1 MAPDVDT
8 RLCEALRDHPL
19 HYSNVYSDEAH
30 QSLIESL
37 FHALTNY
44 NPQYL
49 DLLFR
54 GKRPQGS
61 VTWKLRDAQ
70 GAVEGSEY
78 TESARG
84 KRCGHI
90 FKSGEAT
97 YRCKTCTAD
106 DTCVLCSR
114 CFDAS
119 DHTGHVV
126 FINVSPGNS
135 GCCDCGDPEAWRIP
149 VLCAIHTATNAV
161 GKGKEVSYLPDD
173 LRESIKTTVGRAFDY
188 VCDVI
193 SCSPEQLRLQKTEE
207 NIRYDEKMSRLTSE
221 WYHGGD
227 REEAEPEFALVLW
240 NDEKHTVMEVRDQVR
255 RACKKTMKFGQDRAN
270 EANDIGRSVVEHS
283 KDLDKLLK
291 ISKIIEQIKVTV
303 TIRSSR
309 DTFREQM
316 CGAIIEWLVDIAGC
330 CVGDDNDILRH
341 TICTEMLSP
350 WRNGSEAT
358 NAEVGRSGIDDHEI
372 DETKQLRQYALAQHA
387 RAQAVVAN
395 LAREDRDD
403 DNSDADSGEID
414 EPENDRDD
422 DEEEEGEITTNDIDV
437 DEMEMDHDFSVNAE
451 SAGPSDA
458 DGDLEMQTP
467 TEQSD
472 DLEIAEATMA
482 GYPPP
487 PPPPPRPH
495 RVASATAG
503 SIAVGGSRQHGA
515 PGSSVKANIDIPK
528 TPFGRSK
535 MYPRNPPS
543 WWDKKPPRFHE
554 RSGIPPHEDLWTR
567 LRLDWMILFDLRLWK
582 KARIDLRDL
591 YISTIV
597 TVPEF
602 KRVLGLRFAGL
613 YTPLAQLYLIAD
625 REPDH
630 SIINLSL
637 QMLTTP
643 SITEEVVDRG
653 NFLTNLM
660 AILYTFLTTR
670 QVGHPHDVNGKA
682 TLAFDAGS
690 VTNRRL
696 YHFFMDLK
704 YLLQS
709 PYVQEKVR
717 TEEQYI
723 LQFLDL
729 VKLPQGICPNVR
741 AVGDHVEYE
750 TDAWIGASLLT
761 REINRLCRQFAEAF
775 VRREGRDSSAVLHA
789 IRLAAKATIFNSMGA
804 ERKRFEPAE
813 IKHATLFKRLD
824 PFDFEI
830 DNWGHAEKHLVVDFT
845 VEKGAIS
852 FHHALHYTLSWLLE
866 CGKSMPAKDLRD
878 LLILSAEELRDQIPH
893 SELFMLDT
901 EAFLMAVFDFPL
913 RVCAWLAQM
922 KAGMW
927 VRNGLSLRHQMSQY
941 RGVSLRDV
949 AHNRDIFLL
958 QTAFVVCNPS
968 RVLATMI
975 ERFGMDDWMKGT
987 YRIKP
992 GYEDTQLVD
1001 VAEDFI
1007 QLMIILLSDRAC
1019 LIPLEDEPEPLT
1031 TAIRR
1036 DLAHILC
1043 FKPLSFSDLSG
1054 RLNDKFSEAE
1064 NFSEILEEMT
1074 NYRGPEGLND
1084 SGTFELKAEYIE
1096 LIDPYGTHYS
1106 KNQRD
1111 EAENIYKNWMAKKT
1125 GKPASDIVY
1134 EPKLRPIKSG
1144 AFTGLAAFSKTPLFA
1159 QIIYFALGYTLQ
1171 CQAVTPNIPATR
1183 VETFLQVVL
1192 HLALTATLEDDT
1204 DEDEM
1209 TDEPRQ
1215 SFIHH
1220 ALHKHAKFGLPQYPT
1235 IITILQK
1242 ISTLEEFASCNTKIR
1257 LILKRF
1263 WQKTPRTFHSAT
1275 AMMKFPF
1282 DRIETASPAN
1292 GSENELELKKKAA
1305 LERQARVMAN
1315 FQQQQQKFLAN
1326 QGGIDWGEED
1336 FSDLESDIPAAPE
1349 TQKMW
1354 KYPAGTCILCQEDTN
1369 DSRLY
1374 GTFALLTDSN
1384 ILRQTDLKDP
1394 DFEREVLQTPK
1405 SLDRSADAIR
1415 PFGVSGDNHQVV
1427 RRLTTLGEEIVSER
1441 QILGKGFPSKMTK
1454 RGPVTTGCGHIMHYA
1469 CFETYYA
1476 ATQRRQNHQIAR
1488 NHPERLVQKEF
1499 VCPLC
1504 KALGNAFLPIIWRG
1518 KEESYPG
1525 ALAPEVSFN
1534 EWMGAQFGL
1543 ALARFQKQ
1551 APAEE
1556 RGEQDLFVAYT
1567 SKNLIPPLASKLDY
1581 LFQSRGANTT
1591 SSPTSQIA
1599 RVPSILSAFRAAHAA
1614 IGPSSPTFGSDAQE
1628 ASLMFELV
1636 VVYKRLRDTI
1646 RANML
1651 TSSFE
1656 YSQSSSG
1663 LLEDLVHT
1671 DTLAKSVGYSI
1682 SAVEIAQRG
1691 VGSDLEGGT
1700 LLDKIPNLQLTHL
1713 RILSETAFSY
1723 MSIGGLVH
1731 SNTRR
1736 AVDEFGRTARLQL
1749 CQLLTGHP
1757 ATEEYPWAEAS
1768 LNEKPLFSQDI
1779 FVFLSE
1785 FSLCAV
1791 PALTLDVHHVIRL
1804 CYMAEIIKVVVAN
1817 FVEPDGIISLLTKPD
1832 SERRIP
1838 DETGDIPGS
1847 TIAACRGFT
1856 HWIAKELQMDY
1867 MAEPPAAWFDARDGK
1882 NNDSGLWMLTRLIR
1896 SYALPFLRK
1905 VTILLHVRFGVE
1917 FPNTGFADIEDPELD
1932 RLTRALRLPTLEQ
1945 VFSLFSPPD
1954 HLDDL
1959 QQTAGGWISHWV
1971 RYRLANQPQGKDKDE
1986 QRYLSL
1992 SHPAI
1997 FELVGL
2003 PKHFD
2008 VLTEETMR
2016 RKCPTTGK
2024 ELTDPSIC
2032 LFCGEI
2038 FCSQAVCCMKGGKL
2052 GGCNQ
2057 HLEK

>member
-1 MAPDVDT
+1 
-8 RLCEALRDHPL
+8 
-19 HYSNVYSDEAH
+19 
-30 QSLIESL
+30 
-37 FHALTNY
+37 
-44 NPQYL
+44 
-49 DLLFR
+49 
-54 GKRPQGS
+54 
-61 VTWKLRDAQ
+61 
-70 GAVEGSEY
+70 
-78 TESARG
+78 
-84 KRCGHI
+84 
-90 FKSGEAT
+90 
-97 YRCKTCTAD
+97 
-106 DTCVLCSR
+106 
-114 CFDAS
+114 
-119 DHTGHVV
+119 
-126 FINVSPGNS
+126 
-135 GCCDCGDPEAWRIP
+135 
-149 VLCAIHTATNAV
+149 
-161 GKGKEVSYLPDD
+161 
-173 LRESIKTTVGRAFDY
+173 
-188 VCDVI
+188 
-193 SCSPEQLRLQKTEE
+193 
-207 NIRYDEKMSRLTSE
+207 MSRLTSG
-221 WYHGGD
+221 WYSGGD
-227 REEAEPEFALVLW
+227 HEEAEPEFALVLW

-255 RACKKTMKFGQDRAN
+255 RACKKTLKFGEDRAN
-270 EANDIGRSVVEHS
+270 EANDTGRSVVEHS
-283 KDLDKLLK
+283 KDLQKLLK
-291 ISKIIEQIKVTV
+291 ISRIIEQIKVTV

-316 CGAIIEWLVDIAGC
+316 CGAIIEWLVDVAGC
-330 CVGDDNDILRH
+330 SVGEDNDILRR

-372 DETKQLRQYALAQHA
+372 DESRQLRQYAAAQQA
-387 RAQAVVAN
+387 RAHMVVVAVN
-395 LAREDRDD
+395 TTE
-403 DNSDADSGEID
+403 
-414 EPENDRDD
+414 DD
-422 DEEEEGEITTNDIDV
+422 DEEEGEEIDGTENEDDDQEEGEIAATDV
-437 DEMEMDHDFSVNAE
+437 DVDDMEMDHDFSVNAE

-495 RVASATAG
+495 RPP
-503 SIAVGGSRQHGA
+503 GGPSRDVQGA
-515 PGSSVKANIDIPK
+515 AFARPQGGLIHGSSFTKANIDIPK

-535 MYPRNPPS
+535 NYPRNPPS

-554 RSGIPPHEDLWTR
+554 RTGIPSHEDLWTR

-670 QVGHPHDVNGKA
+670 QVGHPHDVSGKA

-741 AVGDHVEYE
+741 AVGEHVEYE

-775 VRREGRDSSAVLHA
+775 FRKDGQDLDISAILNA
-789 IRLAAKATIFNSMGA
+789 IRQAARATIFNSMGA
-804 ERKRFEPAE
+804 ERKRFESAE
-813 IKHATLFKRLD
+813 IKHATIFKLLD
-824 PFDFEI
+824 PFDFET
-830 DNWGHAEKHLVVDFT
+830 DNFGTAKQHCVVDFT

-866 CGKSMPAKDLRD
+866 CGKSISADNLRE
-878 LLILSAEELRDQIPH
+878 LLLQVAEDVRDIIH
-893 SELFMLDT
+893 RDELFRLDT

-975 ERFGMDDWMKGT
+975 ERFGMDDWMKGS
-987 YRIKP
+987 YRLKL

-1031 TAIRR
+1031 AAIRR

-1064 NFSEILEEMT
+1064 NFSEILDEMT

-1084 SGTFELKAEYIE
+1084 SGTFELKSDYIE

-1111 EAENIYKNWMAKKT
+1111 EAENIYKTWMAKKT
-1125 GKPASDIVY
+1125 GKQASEIVY

-1144 AFTGLAAFSKTPLFA
+1144 AFTELSAFTRTPLFA
-1159 QIIYFALGYTLQ
+1159 QIIYFALGYALQ
-1171 CQAVTPNIPATR
+1171 SKVVTPNIPATR

-1192 HLALTATLEDDT
+1192 HLALIATLEDDA

-1209 TDEPRQ
+1209 TEEPKP
-1215 SFIHH
+1215 SFIRF
-1220 ALHKHAKFGLPQYPT
+1220 ALNKHAKLGLPHYPT
-1235 IITILQK
+1235 IISILQK
-1242 ISTLEEFASCNTKIR
+1242 ISTLEEFSSCGSKIH

-1263 WQKTPRTFHSAT
+1263 WQKNPRTFHSAT

-1292 GSENELELKKKAA
+1292 NSDNELEMKKKAA
-1305 LERQARVMAN
+1305 LERQARVMAQ
-1315 FQQQQQKFLAN
+1315 FQQQQQKFLDT

-1336 FSDLESDIPAAPE
+1336 FSDLESEVQTAPE
-1349 TQKMW
+1349 THKKMW
-1354 KYPAGTCILCQEDTN
+1354 KYPSGTCILCQEDTN

-1384 ILRQTDLKDP
+1384 ILRQTNLKDP
-1394 DFEREVLQTPK
+1394 DFVREVLQNPP

-1427 RRLTTLGEEIVSER
+1427 RRLTTTGQEIISER
-1441 QILGKGFPSKMTK
+1441 QILGKGFPPKQVK

-1488 NHPERLVQKEF
+1488 NHPERLAQKEF

-1525 ALAPEVSFN
+1525 ALAPELSFN
-1534 EWMGAQFGL
+1534 EWLAQLGV
-1543 ALARFQKQ
+1543 AVSRFHKQ
-1551 APAEE
+1551 ADNEE
-1556 RGEQDLFVAYT
+1556 RGDSRCQDLFVNYT

-1581 LFQSRGANTT
+1581 LFQSRTTTT
-1591 SSPTSQIA
+1591 SSPTTVLS
-1599 RVPSILSAFRAAHAA
+1599 RVPSILTAFRAAQAT
-1614 IGPSSPTFGSDAQE
+1614 IGPSSPTFGADAQE

-1646 RANML
+1646 RVNEL
-1651 TSSFE
+1651 
-1656 YSQSSSG
+1656 SSSYGYPPGAPG

-1691 VGSDLEGGT
+1691 VGSELAGST
-1700 LLDKIPNLQLTHL
+1700 LLDKIPQLQLTHL

-1731 SNTRR
+1731 SGNRR
-1736 AVDEFGRTARLQL
+1736 AVDEFGKTTRLQL
-1749 CQLLTGHP
+1749 CQLFNGHP
-1757 ATEEYPWAEAS
+1757 ALTEYDWADATPAI
-1768 LNEKPLFSQDI
+1768 KPLLSEDI

-1785 FSLCAV
+1785 LSVCGVPSLG
-1791 PALTLDVHHVIRL
+1791 LDIHHVIRL
-1804 CYMAEIIKVVVAN
+1804 CYMAEIMKVVLAN
-1817 FVEPDGIISLLTKPD
+1817 YVEPDGIINLLTKD
-1832 SERRIP
+1832 SSGRRIP
-1838 DETGDIPGS
+1838 DETADIPS
-1847 TIAACRGFT
+1847 SAIAACRGFT
-1856 HWIAKELQMDY
+1856 EWIAKELQMDY
-1867 MAEPPAAWFDARDGK
+1867 MTEPPVTWFATREGVS
-1882 NNDSGLWMLTRLIR
+1882 NDSSLWMLIRIIR
-1896 SYALPFLRK
+1896 SYILPFLRK
-1905 VTILLHVRFGVE
+1905 VTILHHVRYGVE
-1917 FPNTGFADIEDPELD
+1917 FPNTGFAEIDDSELD
-1932 RLTRALRLPTLEQ
+1932 RLTRALRLPTLERT
-1945 VFSLFSPPD
+1945 FSLFTPRDP
-1954 HLDDL
+1954 LDDL
-1959 QQTAGGWISHWV
+1959 QQTAGGWINHWV
-1971 RYRLANQPQGKDKDE
+1971 RYRLANPAANKDKDR
-1986 QRYLSL
+1986 QPYLSL
-1992 SHPAI
+1992 SHPSI

-2038 FCSQAVCCMKGGKL
+2038 FCSQAVCCMKGGRL

-2057 HLEK
+2057 HLEKYLLLPFLSTFVLHD